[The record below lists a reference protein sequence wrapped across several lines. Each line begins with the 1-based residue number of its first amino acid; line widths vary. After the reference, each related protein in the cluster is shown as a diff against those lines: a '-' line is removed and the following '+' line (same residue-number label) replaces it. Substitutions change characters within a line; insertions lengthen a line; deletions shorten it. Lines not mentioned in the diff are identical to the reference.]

1 MSFNG
6 FDIILLF
13 ILLVAFVLGIIKGL
27 VRQVVALLAV
37 VVGLI
42 LAVAYYAQAARLFVR
57 LTSRQTLA
65 DLLGFLSIFL
75 VVLMVGWLL
84 SRLFSKMMKGP
95 LKFFNHVLGGLLGL
109 LEGFLICGV
118 VVFALLVFP
127 VSIRAVEK
135 SSLTPYC
142 MRMTETVIG
151 LVPREL
157 KDRFRETY
165 DQIMEK
171 EMPSTEMEEKT
182 EKRRKNAERV

>member
-13 ILLVAFVLGIIKGL
+13 ILLVAFVLGIIKGF

-37 VVGLI
+37 IVGLI

-65 DLLGFLSIFL
+65 DLLGFFSIFL
-75 VVLMVGWLL
+75 VVLMMGWLL

-109 LEGFLICGV
+109 LEGVLICGV

-127 VSIRAVEK
+127 VSIHAVEE

-142 MRMTETVIG
+142 LRMTETVIG

-171 EMPSTEMEEKT
+171 EVPSIEMEEKT
-182 EKRRKNAERV
+182 GKRRKNAERV